1 MRKMKGDSEKLSQA
15 SELAVGALVFLAAD
29 PDRLGR
35 FLALSGIEPQTIR
48 LAAREPG
55 FLAGVLDHIAGDE
68 KLLLA
73 FAEENGIQPED
84 VTRAHAALA
93 GPVEG

>member
-1 MRKMKGDSEKLSQA
+1 MKATSEEFSLA
-15 SELAVGALVFLAAD
+15 NELAIGALVFLAAD

-35 FLALSGIEPQTIR
+35 FLALSGIDPQTIR

-55 FLAGVLDHIAGDE
+55 FLAGVLEHISGDE

-73 FAEENGIQPED
+73 FAVENDVRPED
-84 VTRAHAALA
+84 IARARAVLS
-93 GPVEG
+93 GPAER

>member
-1 MRKMKGDSEKLSQA
+1 MKATSEELSSA
-15 SELAVGALVFLAAD
+15 NELAVGALVFMAAD

-35 FLALSGIEPQTIR
+35 FLALSGIDPQSIR

-55 FLAGVLDHIAGDE
+55 FLAGVLEHISGDE

-73 FAEENGIQPED
+73 FAAENGVRPED
-84 VTRAHAALA
+84 IARARRVLV
-93 GPVEG
+93 GPAEG